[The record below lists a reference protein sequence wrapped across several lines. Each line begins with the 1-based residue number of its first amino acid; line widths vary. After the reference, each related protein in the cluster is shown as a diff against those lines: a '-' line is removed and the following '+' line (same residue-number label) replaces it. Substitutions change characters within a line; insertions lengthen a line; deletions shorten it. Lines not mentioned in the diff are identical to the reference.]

1 MKLRNLLGR
10 PPWLSSNAETR
21 REAVASERH
30 PELEAALGRI
40 AREDPDASVRLAA
53 LRRLAD
59 PGIAQGMAHDDADPA
74 LRAQA
79 RSLWLDLLT
88 GVHPSAPALSERLR
102 LLQAQDAPELIEYVA
117 RRAPDAELR
126 LAALARCT
134 RQPLL
139 VERAIEDADPAIR
152 SSLVEHI
159 DDEAAL
165 LRIAERARKTDKQ
178 LGRRARERIE
188 SLRLLR
194 GDPAERERQARLL
207 CAQIEGLLRDP
218 AGSDVEAALAARWAA
233 LGDGIPDTL
242 CQRFSTA
249 QRLLAESRERAL
261 RGDAPAAPAATAA
274 EVGTAPPASTT
285 DRPNDGVA
293 PSPEATGVAEALP
306 PSAPADS
313 DAPATAGDGAA
324 QGSDEGTEA
333 IVAPLLAQARFAASV
348 GEAAASKEA
357 ARERQQALLAEAAP
371 LVEAFAAAVD
381 AGATAQ
387 AQAARQRLDAVRER
401 LAGPLPGALA
411 RRLADAEPD
420 YARLQHW
427 QNWAGSQHRRGLCET
442 VERLAGSG
450 LHPDAIATAVREAQ
464 DEWNRLAPGDGVQA
478 GRDGLERRFHAACRA
493 ALAPA
498 QAYFR
503 KRQELRASQ
512 AQEITTLLERVQ
524 AGTGEGA
531 SRADLATG
539 RRELAQGLRAL
550 DKVDPR
556 ERKQLAQ
563 RLRERLA
570 QLDERIGAHDRAIE
584 EARAA
589 LIGEAEALVQAEPL
603 PRGLAGSARE
613 LQQRWQQLGTGRRA
627 RDQAQWNAFRRAL
640 DAAFARL
647 DQARGDRRAQD
658 AAAVARADELLAELE
673 SLSAQEAPDR
683 AAEARLQSEWTALG
697 VAEPA
702 RIRRHDAAVARLREA
717 GERAAKAR
725 RHARFHAWQARYAL
739 CRAAEAQARPAEV
752 LREDWRAAPTTDIA
766 ATVLQARFDAAL
778 GEDAD
783 STTAGDSGA
792 ARDLLLEL
800 EALAGIESPA
810 ADRDRRRE
818 LQVARLAARL
828 RGDAPAS
835 PADELAML
843 LERWSA
849 SGPAPADSDGRLQQA
864 LQAALATL
872 P

>member
-10 PPWLSSNAETR
+10 PPWLSSNADTR

-30 PELEAALGRI
+30 PDLEAALGRI
-40 AREDPDASVRLAA
+40 AREDTDASVRLAA

-59 PGIAQGMAHDDADPA
+59 PGIAHGMAHDDPHPA
-74 LRAQA
+74 VRSQA

-88 GVHPSAPALSERLR
+88 GVHPAAPALPERLR
-102 LLQAQDAPELIEYVA
+102 LLQAQDAPELIEHVA
-117 RRAPDAELR
+117 RHARDAELR
-126 LAALARCT
+126 LTALARCT
-134 RQPLL
+134 RQSLL

-152 SSLVEHI
+152 SGLVERI
-159 DDEAAL
+159 EDEAAL
-165 LRIAERARKTDKQ
+165 LRIAERARKSDKQ

-207 CAQIEGLLRDP
+207 CTQIEGLLRDP
-218 AGSDVEAALAARWAA
+218 AGSEVEAALAARWAA

-249 QRLLAESRERAL
+249 QRLLADSRERAL
-261 RGDAPAAPAATAA
+261 RGDRIAAPALATTD
-274 EVGTAPPASTT
+274 EVAPPPASTT
-285 DRPNDGVA
+285 DGAHDDAA
-293 PSPEATGVAEALP
+293 PSPGTPPVAEALP
-306 PSAPADS
+306 PSAPAAS
-313 DAPATAGDGAA
+313 EGAATAHDAAADDTDG
-324 QGSDEGTEA
+324 GTEA
-333 IVAPLLAQARFAASV
+333 IIAPLLAQARFAASV
-348 GEAAASKEA
+348 GEAAASKDA

-387 AQAARQRLDAVRER
+387 AQAARQRPDGVRER
-401 LAGPLPGALA
+401 LGGPLPAALA
-411 RRLADAEPD
+411 RRLAAAEPD
-420 YARLQHW
+420 YARLQRW
-427 QNWAGSQHRRGLCET
+427 QHWAGSQHRRGLCET

-464 DEWNRLAPGDGVQA
+464 DEWNRLAPGDGAQA

-512 AQEITTLLERVQ
+512 AQEITALLERVQ

-531 SRADLATG
+531 SRTDLAMG

-556 ERKQLAQ
+556 ERKGLAQ

-570 QLDERIGAHDRAIE
+570 QLDERIGSHDRAIE

-603 PRGLAGSARE
+603 PRGLAGSARG
-613 LQQRWQQLGTGRRA
+613 LQQRWQQLGSGRRA

-647 DQARGDRRAQD
+647 DQARDERRAQD
-658 AAAVARADELLAELE
+658 AAAVARADDLLAELE
-673 SLSAQEAPDR
+673 SLAARESPDR
-683 AAEARLQSEWTALG
+683 ATEARLQSEWTALG
-697 VAEPA
+697 VADAA
-702 RIRRHDAAVARLREA
+702 RIRRHDAAVARLRET
-717 GERAAKAR
+717 GERAAKVR

-739 CRAAEAQARPAEV
+739 CRAAETQARPAEV
-752 LREDWRAAPTTDIA
+752 LREEWRAAPTTDIA
-766 ATVLQARFDAAL
+766 APVLQARFDAAL
-778 GEDAD
+778 GNGAG
-783 STTAGDSGA
+783 SRVAHAGDA

-810 ADRDRRRE
+810 GDRDRRRE

-828 RGDAPAS
+828 RGDAPAN
-835 PADELAML
+835 PQDELAAL
-843 LERWSA
+843 LEGWSA
-849 SGPAPADSDGRLQQA
+849 SGPAPAGANGRFEQA
-864 LQAALATL
+864 LAVLLATL